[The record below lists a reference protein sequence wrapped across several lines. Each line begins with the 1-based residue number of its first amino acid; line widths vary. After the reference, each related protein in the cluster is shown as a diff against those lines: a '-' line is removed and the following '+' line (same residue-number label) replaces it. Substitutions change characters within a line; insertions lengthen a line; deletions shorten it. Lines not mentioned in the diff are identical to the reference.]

1 MATKEEKELFQEL
14 KNELR
19 GTNTRIERL
28 TRQLEIQNLLTIMT
42 TSFSGV
48 DRDRLIAESKLVLD
62 ANDVFES
69 VLKQH
74 AIDAAKKKSQQLKN
88 DVKDGD

>member
-42 TSFSGV
+42 TSFSEV

-74 AIDAAKKKSQQLKN
+74 AIDAAKKKSQRLKN
-88 DVKDGD
+88 EGKDGD